1 MIHIQINETLH
12 SNGLSNVDM
21 TGLLQGAAQA
31 VLSRQ
36 ASHPEEDATLVL
48 TDDAQLQEL
57 NSQYLGIDAP
67 TDVLSFPAG
76 DEDPDSGAYYLGDV
90 LISYPRAA
98 SQALVGGHTVAAEL
112 QLLVVHGMLHLY
124 GYDHLDQESK
134 ATMWAVQAAL
144 LRQLDC
150 PISGPALEAEV

>member
-1 MIHIQINETLH
+1 MLHIQISESL
-12 SNGLSNVDM
+12 LSYQLPQAAM
-21 TGLLQGAAQA
+21 TELLDGAAQT
-31 VLSRQ
+31 VMSRQ
-36 ASHPEEDATLVL
+36 ATHPQEDASLVL
-48 TDDAQLQEL
+48 TDDAQVQEL
-57 NSQYLGIDAP
+57 NSRFLGIDAP

-98 SQALVGGHTVAAEL
+98 SQALAGRHAVEAEL

-124 GYDHLDQESK
+124 GYEDQESK
-134 ATMWAVQAAL
+134 ATMWAIQAAL

-150 PISGPALEAEV
+150 PISGPALEAEI

>member
-1 MIHIQINETLH
+1 MLHIQISESLQ
-12 SNGLSNVDM
+12 SYQLPQAAM
-21 TGLLQGAAQA
+21 TELLDRAAQA
-31 VLSRQ
+31 VLERQ
-36 ASHPEEDATLVL
+36 ATHPQEDASLVL
-48 TDDAQLQEL
+48 TDDAQVQEL

-76 DEDPDSGAYYLGDV
+76 DDDPDSGAYYLGDV

-98 SQALVGGHTVAAEL
+98 SQALAGGHAVEAEL
-112 QLLVVHGMLHLY
+112 QLLAVHGMLHLY

-134 ATMWAVQAAL
+134 ATMWAIQAAL

-150 PISGPALEAEV
+150 PISGPALEAEI